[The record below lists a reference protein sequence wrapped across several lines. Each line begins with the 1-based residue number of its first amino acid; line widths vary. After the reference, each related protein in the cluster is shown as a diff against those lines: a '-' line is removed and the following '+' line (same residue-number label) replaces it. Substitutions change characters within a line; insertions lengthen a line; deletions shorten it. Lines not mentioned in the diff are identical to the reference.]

1 MLMPETAVNE
11 NDLPM
16 RRQDQIRFTGKPR
29 NMQTKA
35 KAQLMDQRSHDPLG
49 LRVFRPNPR
58 HVERTLCRRVDVCHG
73 DMFAGQPL
81 RDLKSSR
88 F

>member
-16 RRQDQIRFTGKPR
+16 RRQDQIRFTGKPS

-35 KAQLMDQRSHDPLG
+35 KAQLMDQ
-49 LRVFRPNPR
+49 
-58 HVERTLCRRVDVCHG
+58 
-73 DMFAGQPL
+73 
-81 RDLKSSR
+81 
-88 F
+88 